1 MQQLTNAQKEA
12 LDQLLSYSWR
22 FKRDIEIRKAEL
34 NDIPNNDS
42 NVGGGRSNVVS
53 KQTELII
60 ERWDSDKR
68 LKSLEAKLEALEK
81 TLDTLDEELTKIFW
95 LRWSRGSMNS
105 WESIAALLGYSRSA
119 IYNKRTRIL
128 EIFADFYGF
137 I

>member
-12 LDQLLSYSWR
+12 LDQLLSHSWR

-34 NDIPNNDS
+34 NDIPNNDF

-60 ERWDSDKR
+60 ERWDSDER

-105 WESIAALLGYSRSA
+105 WESIASLLGYSRSA